1 MMKDRQ
7 QSIIRPEQEIG
18 GKNPRDFVQALQKI
32 LRFHSML
39 SATWSKSSL
48 FLLILVYL
56 EYLKIIVKL

>member
-1 MMKDRQ
+1 MRSFGNYKEGVSMMKDRQ

-39 SATWSKSSL
+39 SAT
-48 FLLILVYL
+48 
-56 EYLKIIVKL
+56 